1 MLKSL
6 IILIKQ
12 INYPVMMT
20 DIEKNALVQQYE
32 PLINKITKQY
42 SDKVKASWEDL
53 KSMAY
58 EGFAIAINT
67 YDSARSSMTFA
78 QFAGFAIRN
87 NILTSLNNELRTVK
101 LSAYAQKKAVE
112 KGNAVFNSVS
122 IEANWDSDSERTG
135 GPKQKDMLNIRQ
147 EEKFSDGD
155 IFETLY
161 SIRIGPDS
169 AENGQ
174 RSHCAHEGEGPCVDH
189 GVLAFFGDLDAAGRH
204 FYLAFGSHHARRHVV
219 LVFFIHG
226 KALETKGMSPCG
238 KKA

>member
-1 MLKSL
+1 
-6 IILIKQ
+6 
-12 INYPVMMT
+12 MT

-67 YDSARSSMTFA
+67 YDSTRSKMTFA

-101 LSAYAQKKAVE
+101 LSAYAQKKAIE
-112 KGNAVFNSVS
+112 KGDAVFNSVS
-122 IEANWDSDSERTG
+122 IETNWDSDSERTG
-135 GPKQKDMLNIRQ
+135 GPKQKDMINIRQ

-161 SIRIGPDS
+161 SKLE
-169 AENGQ
+169 ENLPLRDCEIFYRTFGLKDFEEEKGKDIAVYFGISRALVSIKLKSVITFIQ
-174 RSHCAHEGEGPCVDH
+174 KDEELVE
-189 GVLAFFGDLDAAGRH
+189 VLSNL
-204 FYLAFGSHHARRHVV
+204 L
-219 LVFFIHG
+219 
-226 KALETKGMSPCG
+226 K
-238 KKA
+238 

>member
-1 MLKSL
+1 M
-6 IILIKQ
+6 KQ
-12 INYPVMMT
+12 INFTDNMT

-42 SDKVKASWEDL
+42 LDKVKASWEDL

-67 YDSARSSMTFA
+67 YDSTRSSMTFA

-101 LSAYAQKKAVE
+101 LSAYAQKKAIE

-122 IEANWDSDSERTG
+122 IEANLDSDSERTG
-135 GPKQKDMLNIRQ
+135 VPKQKDMLNIRQ

-155 IFETLY
+155 VFETLY
-161 SIRIGPDS
+161 SKLE
-169 AENGQ
+169 ENLPMRDCEIFYRTFGLKDFEEEKGKDIAVYFGISRALVSIKL
-174 RSHCAHEGEGPCVDH
+174 RSVIQFIQKDEELVE
-189 GVLAFFGDLDAAGRH
+189 VLSNL
-204 FYLAFGSHHARRHVV
+204 L
-219 LVFFIHG
+219 
-226 KALETKGMSPCG
+226 K
-238 KKA
+238 

>member
-1 MLKSL
+1 ME
-6 IILIKQ
+6 Q
-12 INYPVMMT
+12 INFTDNMT
-20 DIEKNALVQQYE
+20 DIEKNILVQQYE

-67 YDSARSSMTFA
+67 YDSTRSSMTFA

-101 LSAYAQKKAVE
+101 LSAYAQKKAIE

-135 GPKQKDMLNIRQ
+135 VPKQKDMLNIRQ

-155 IFETLY
+155 VFETLY
-161 SIRIGPDS
+161 SKLE
-169 AENGQ
+169 ENLPMRDCEIFYRTFGLKDFEEEKGKDIAVYFGISRALVSIKL
-174 RSHCAHEGEGPCVDH
+174 RSVIQFIQKDEELVE
-189 GVLAFFGDLDAAGRH
+189 VLSNL
-204 FYLAFGSHHARRHVV
+204 L
-219 LVFFIHG
+219 
-226 KALETKGMSPCG
+226 K
-238 KKA
+238 